1 MIAKVLMVVNTTLIL
16 VVLGSVILNT
26 IMILIFLDTLLQ
38 SDSCVTI

>member
-1 MIAKVLMVVNTTLIL
+1 MIAKVLVVVNTTLIL

-26 IMILIFLDTLLQ
+26 ITILLLLDTLLQ